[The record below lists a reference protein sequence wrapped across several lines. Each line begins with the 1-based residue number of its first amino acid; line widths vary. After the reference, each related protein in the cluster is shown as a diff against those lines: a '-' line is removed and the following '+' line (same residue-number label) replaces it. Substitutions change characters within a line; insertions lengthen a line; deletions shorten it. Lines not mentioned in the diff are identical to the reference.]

1 MKWIC
6 HNYAWLEDRPV
17 AINVVILAIIFC
29 LSVNE
34 SGYLYLHWSNHES
47 NESQIRKFDHNFWL
61 SASQET
67 QSGSWKITE
76 VHREA
81 RRSSRKYTEV
91 HGSSPGSSRKFTE
104 VHGSSRK
111 FTGKF
116 TEVHGSSLWSSQ
128 KFTVPH
134 QELRMRSGFA
144 RTKKKLHTVKNRE

>member
-1 MKWIC
+1 MKWNC
-6 HNYAWLEDRPV
+6 HNFGWLEDRPV
-17 AINVVILAIIFC
+17 AINVAILAIIFC

-47 NESQIRKFDHNFWL
+47 NESQIRKFDHNFLTQCL
-61 SASQET
+61 SRDPE
-67 QSGSWKITE
+67 WFME
-76 VHREA
+76 D
-81 RRSSRKYTEV
+81 
-91 HGSSPGSSRKFTE
+91 HGSSPRGSQKFTE

-116 TEVHGSSLWSSQ
+116 TEVHGSSRKFTEVHWEVHGSSLWSSQ

>member
-17 AINVVILAIIFC
+17 AINVVFLAIVFC
-29 LSVNE
+29 LSVYE

-81 RRSSRKYTEV
+81 RRSSRKFTEV

-104 VHGSSRK
+104 VHGSSLRSSRK
-111 FTGKF
+111 FTVKL
-116 TEVHGSSLWSSQ
+116 TEVYRTSPRIKDEIGICQDYKKVAHGKEPWV
-128 KFTVPH
+128 TVN
-134 QELRMRSGFA
+134 F
-144 RTKKKLHTVKNRE
+144 